1 MKIKYLFIII
11 FFFSFINLN
20 AIENNLDKK
29 FLPLKDFLILKYDL
43 FIQKNL
49 NNVFRGGGV
58 TGVAFQNIDYKV
70 KINEKNQMSI
80 YMDALM
86 DRKRYSSKK
95 YFPKLKDCIQVRNKL
110 LTNKYGYSFFSQKF
124 NNLVDEDLLSNSI
137 RNEILNISSLN
148 ESLKDEII
156 KNTEIK
162 INIIHPNEAKNISCI
177 GGITDLKLK
186 SIN

>member
-1 MKIKYLFIII
+1 MKISKIILI
-11 FFFSFINLN
+11 FFSFFLLSIN
-20 AIENNLDKK
+20 AAELDFKNR

-86 DRKRYSSKK
+86 DRKRYSSKR
-95 YFPKLKDCIQVRNKL
+95 YYPKLKDCIQVRNKL

-156 KNTEIK
+156 NNTEIK